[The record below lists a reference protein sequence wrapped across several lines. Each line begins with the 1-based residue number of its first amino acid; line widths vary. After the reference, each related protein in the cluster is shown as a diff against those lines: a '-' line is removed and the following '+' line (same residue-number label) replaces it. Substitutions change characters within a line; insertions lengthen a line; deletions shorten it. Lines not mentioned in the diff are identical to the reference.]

1 MIEKIPGLP
10 PNVLGY
16 TAKGTVTDEDYQT
29 IIIPEVEECFA
40 RQGKVR
46 FLYHIGEE
54 AEGFET
60 AAMWD
65 DAKLGFKHFKD
76 WEKIAVVTDIGWIR
90 LAIKGFGLAM
100 WGKVRVFHNKELA
113 HAVHWISEA

>member
-1 MIEKIPGLP
+1 MIERIPGLP

-16 TAKGTVTDEDYQT
+16 TAKGTVTAEDYET
-29 IIIPEVEECFA
+29 IIIPEVEASFA

-65 DAKLGFKHFKD
+65 DTKLGFKHFKD
-76 WEKIAVVTDIGWIR
+76 WERIAVVTDIGWIR

-100 WGKVRVFHNKELA
+100 RGRVRVFHNDEMAK
-113 HAVHWISEA
+113 AVHWIGKA